1 MMFRILLVLFIVVP
15 AIELWGLI
23 SIGKVIGGWNTVAL
37 VILTGAV
44 GAWLAKQQG
53 LQVLRTVQFQLS
65 RGQMPTETLMD
76 GALVLAG
83 GVMLMS
89 PGFFSDVIGLLFLIP
104 YTRLIVRHLLKRWLW
119 SMISSGRIQMF
130 FRR

>member
-1 MMFRILLVLFIVVP
+1 MLLRVLIVLFIAVP

-23 SIGKVIGGWNTVAL
+23 SIGNVIGGWSTVAL
-37 VILTGAV
+37 VILTGIV

-53 LQVLRTVQFQLS
+53 IQVVRNVQFQLS
-65 RGQMPTETLMD
+65 RGQMPTESLID

-83 GVMLMS
+83 GIMLLF
-89 PGFFSDVIGLLFLIP
+89 PGFFSDVIGILLLLP
-104 YTRLIVRHLLKRWLW
+104 YTRLIVRHLIKKWLW
-119 SMISSGRIQMF
+119 SMISSGKIQLL

>member
-1 MMFRILLVLFIVVP
+1 MMFRILVVLFIAVP

-37 VILTGAV
+37 VILTGVV

-53 LQVLRTVQFQLS
+53 IQVIRTVQFQLS
-65 RGQMPTETLMD
+65 RGQMPTESLID

-83 GVMLMS
+83 GILLLS
-89 PGFFSDVIGLLFLIP
+89 PGFFSDVIGILLLIP
-104 YTRLIVRHLLKRWLW
+104 YTRLIVRHLLKKWLW
-119 SMISSGRIQMF
+119 SMISSGKIQLL